1 VNRVFWATCPSCV
14 KAFIVNWELR
24 NAGRQLICPFCAR
37 RFLPDEA
44 ASLDER
50 YVPN

>member
-1 VNRVFWATCPSCV
+1 MNRVFWATCPACLKPFVVS
-14 KAFIVNWELR
+14 WQLR
-24 NAGRQLICPFCAR
+24 HAGVQLICPFCSR

-50 YVPN
+50 F